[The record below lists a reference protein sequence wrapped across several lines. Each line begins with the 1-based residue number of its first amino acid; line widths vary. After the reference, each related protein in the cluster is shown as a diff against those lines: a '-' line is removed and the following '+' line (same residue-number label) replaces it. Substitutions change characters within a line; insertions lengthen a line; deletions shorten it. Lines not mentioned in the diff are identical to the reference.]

1 MAILVVAIRTL
12 KTATSPLEEIS
23 TLDDYEM
30 SVTGGILSSES
41 LPEMPPLP
49 SSDEVANSM
58 YGGSKEIFNQ
68 PPPPIHQAETSD
80 ESEEDAPDDT
90 LDGIPPLPESGLPE
104 GWTME
109 QWAHYGQ
116 RWLDQQNDQ

>member
-1 MAILVVAIRTL
+1 MAILVVAIRTM

-30 SVTGGILSSES
+30 SVPGGILSSGS

-58 YGGSKEIFNQ
+58 YGGSREIFNQ
-68 PPPPIHQAETSD
+68 PPPPIHQAEESD
-80 ESEEDAPDDT
+80 ASEEETPDEN
-90 LDGIPPLPESGLPE
+90 LDVMPPARIGTARGLD
-104 GWTME
+104 
-109 QWAHYGQ
+109 YGTVGSLWSEMV
-116 RWLDQQNDQ
+116 RPAG